1 MAGPDPAVAAVRVAV
16 RRALRRHLP
25 RPPGRVLVAVSGGA
39 DSLALAAATAFVA
52 PREGGSAAGV
62 VVDHGL
68 QEDSAVVAARAAE
81 QARALGLA
89 PVDVVPVTVHPGPDG
104 PEADARA
111 ARLTALAGA
120 AERLGASAVLLGHTR
135 DDQAEQVLLGLV
147 RGSGTR
153 SLSGMPPARPVRD
166 GGPLLLRPLL
176 GTPREVTRAAC
187 RALGVEPWEDPHNR
201 DRRYTRVRVR
211 EALAD
216 LERDLGPGV
225 TAALARTAELLR
237 DDEEVLRAATEAA
250 REQLGRP
257 PWSADA
263 LTGLPA
269 AVRRRLWHAAALEAG
284 SPGAQLGAVHLAA
297 VDALVTDWHGQ
308 GPVDLPGGVR
318 AGRDRGRVWLGTAP
332 PS

>member
-16 RRALRRHLP
+16 RRALRTHLP
-25 RPPGRVLVAVSGGA
+25 RPPGRVLIAVSGGA

-52 PREGGSAAGV
+52 PREGGTAGAV
-62 VVDHGL
+62 IVDHGL
-68 QEDSAVVAARAAE
+68 QEGSAEVAARAAG
-81 QARALGLA
+81 QARGLGLD
-89 PVDVVPVTVHPGPDG
+89 PVGVVRVSVDPGPDG

-111 ARLTALAGA
+111 ARMAALTEA
-120 AERLGASAVLLGHTR
+120 ADRLGAAAVLLGHTR

-153 SLSGMPPARPVRD
+153 SLSGMPPARPLRD

-176 GTPREVTRAAC
+176 GVPREVTRAAC
-187 RALGVEPWEDPHNR
+187 RALGLEPWEDPHNR

-225 TAALARTAELLR
+225 AAALARSAELLR
-237 DDEEVLRAATEAA
+237 DDEEVLRAATGEA
-250 REQLGRP
+250 RDRLGPP
-257 PWSADA
+257 PWPAQE
-263 LTGLPA
+263 LERLPA
-269 AVRRRLWHAAALEAG
+269 AVRRRLWHAAALDAG
-284 SPGAQLGAVHLAA
+284 CPGAQLGAVHLAA

-318 AGRDRGRVWLGTAP
+318 AGRARGLVWLGTAP